1 MLQFRTLGLALA
13 TVIIV
18 SSADATG
25 FADSVLS
32 YNPGTGF
39 AKEFGTGLG
48 FTNLAAV
55 LGEPSRVTPGQFG
68 GPIDPFNPPYL
79 RDQLLSI
86 GTGGSLTI
94 RMDAPILNSPGH
106 PFGIDFIIFGN
117 SGFTITNGDFSGG
130 GITDGTLFGAN
141 AGATRVSVSADNVSF
156 FQLTP
161 SLTPGVDSYF
171 PTDGAGDF
179 SKPLNPALRGSD
191 FSGKDLPGMR
201 ALYAGS
207 GGGTGFDISW
217 AQNANGQSANLS
229 SISFIRVDVLG
240 GAAEIDAIVAVP
252 EPVPWMLG
260 VLGSTLLIVRLY
272 PRSRSRNGNSLSR

>member
-1 MLQFRTLGLALA
+1 MLQLRTLGLALA
-13 TVIIV
+13 SVVIA
-18 SSADATG
+18 SSGNAAG

-39 AKEFGTGLG
+39 AKEFGTGFG

-55 LGEPSRVTPGQFG
+55 LGEPSRITPGQFG
-68 GPIDPFNPPYL
+68 GPVDPFNPPYL

-117 SGFTITNGDFSGG
+117 SGFTITNGNFSGG
-130 GITDGTLFGAN
+130 GIADGTLFGAN
-141 AGATRVSVSADNVSF
+141 AEATRVSVSSDNVNF

-179 SKPLNPALRGSD
+179 GKPLSPALRGSD
-191 FSGKDLPGMR
+191 FSGQDLSGIR

-240 GAAEIDAIVAVP
+240 GASEIDAIVAVP
-252 EPVPWMLG
+252 EPATWML
-260 VLGSTLLIVRLY
+260 TLLSAPLLLIGW
-272 PRSRSRNGNSLSR
+272 PRRRQRVN